1 MAIQVIW
8 DNTERTVLR
17 YDFDVSWTW
26 QELYD
31 AVDIANR
38 MMDSVPHGVGSI
50 FNIQRGTTVPN
61 HLLTHTK
68 NLMTRRHPRS
78 VVIAAII
85 QGIYLRSLLHVVTM
99 VSGEVAELFIPVASL
114 DEARSTIQER
124 LQATRR

>member
-1 MAIQVIW
+1 MAIHVIW

-31 AVDIANR
+31 AVDTANAL
-38 MMDSVPHGVGSI
+38 MDTVQHDVGSI

-68 NLMTRRHPRS
+68 NLMARRHPRS

-85 QGIYLRSLLHVVTM
+85 QGIYQRSLLHVATM
-99 VSGEVAELFIPVASL
+99 VSSEVAELFVPVASI
-114 DEARSTIQER
+114 DEARIMIQER
-124 LQATRR
+124 LQAARR